1 MEFGVFLYLLKLEEN
16 YLTFFSVKAILYFIC
31 HFMFYFHFKV
41 VEAGPQNSSFI
52 NPCLSPYVPSVNGP
66 IPVRFIYPQNSFGQ
80 AMQPEAFQVN

>member
-1 MEFGVFLYLLKLEEN
+1 
-16 YLTFFSVKAILYFIC
+16 
-31 HFMFYFHFKV
+31 MFYFHFKV